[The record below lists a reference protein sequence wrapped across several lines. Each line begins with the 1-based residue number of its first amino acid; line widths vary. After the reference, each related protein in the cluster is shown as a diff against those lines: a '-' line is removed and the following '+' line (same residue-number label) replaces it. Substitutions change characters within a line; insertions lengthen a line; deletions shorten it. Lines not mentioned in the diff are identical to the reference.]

1 MYTLDPFYGEAQP
14 WHSVSPVECAL
25 EEGVAAEPLVAG
37 VSTVFTGRAK
47 RLSQPCPRCHL
58 FTSAQTD
65 FQG

>member
-14 WHSVSPVECAL
+14 L